1 MRIMDLNY
9 KEGLSR
15 LAIILSIALVLFS
28 IQLGERESYFLFL
41 VALTWIIYFAI
52 RFIVTG
58 LMSR

>member
-15 LAIILSIALVLFS
+15 LAIILSIALVLAS
-28 IQLGERESYFLFL
+28 IQLGEKESYFLFL
-41 VALTWIIYFAI
+41 VALTWIISFAI

-58 LMSR
+58 LMRR

>member
-15 LAIILSIALVLFS
+15 LAIILFIVLVLAS

>member
-1 MRIMDLNY
+1 MRIVNLNY

-15 LAIILSIALVLFS
+15 LAIILTIVLVLTS

-58 LMSR
+58 LMG

>member
-1 MRIMDLNY
+1 MRIVDLNY

-15 LAIILSIALVLFS
+15 LAIILSIVLVLAS

-41 VALTWIIYFAI
+41 VVLTWIIYFAI

>member
-1 MRIMDLNY
+1 MRIVDLNY

-15 LAIILSIALVLFS
+15 LAIILSIVLVLAS
-28 IQLGERESYFLFL
+28 IQLGEREGYFLFL
-41 VALTWIIYFAI
+41 VALTWIISFAI

>member
-15 LAIILSIALVLFS
+15 LAIILSIVLVLFS

-41 VALTWIIYFAI
+41 VALTWIISFAI

-58 LMSR
+58 LMRR

>member
-1 MRIMDLNY
+1 MRIVDLNY

-15 LAIILSIALVLFS
+15 LAIILSIVLVLAS